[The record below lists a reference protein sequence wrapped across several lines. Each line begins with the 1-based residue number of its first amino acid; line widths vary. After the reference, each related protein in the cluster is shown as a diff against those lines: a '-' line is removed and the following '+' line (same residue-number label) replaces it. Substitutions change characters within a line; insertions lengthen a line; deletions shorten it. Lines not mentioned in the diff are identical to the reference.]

1 MKISVSSYS
10 FQQYIGTGRMSHFDT
25 IRKAQEMGFEAI
37 EFLDMP
43 RPTYE
48 ERRQMPAA

>member
-43 RPTYE
+43 LSLIHI
-48 ERRQMPAA
+48 